1 MFPEKSVHNM
11 KILTQIFIILY
22 NPTFLVLAALIYI
35 LDTVA
40 LITALCVIPMFPDGN
55 PNRIILVVSLI
66 IGGFLFFGIL
76 SKIGEKYLAFIVKK
90 KESTDTQETSTIDIG
105 HVNDGL
111 VIESNLQEVENGDH
125 RAENGNIKR

>member
-1 MFPEKSVHNM
+1 M

-76 SKIGEKYLAFIVKK
+76 SKIGEKYLAFIVKR

-105 HVNDGL
+105 HVNNGL
-111 VIESNLQEVENGDH
+111 VIESNLPEVENGDH

>member
-1 MFPEKSVHNM
+1 M

-76 SKIGEKYLAFIVKK
+76 SKIGEKYLAFIVKR

-105 HVNDGL
+105 HVNNGL

>member
-1 MFPEKSVHNM
+1 
-11 KILTQIFIILY
+11 
-22 NPTFLVLAALIYI
+22 
-35 LDTVA
+35 
-40 LITALCVIPMFPDGN
+40 MFPDGN

-76 SKIGEKYLAFIVKK
+76 SKIGEKYLAFIVKR

-105 HVNDGL
+105 HVNNGL